1 MIKNAYRSFFFAL
14 FLVCCFGPAVAAAG
28 DSHGKHTL
36 IYAADFGFSPYRIRI
51 GEEYGGFEVDVTRA
65 IFKDSQYAI
74 IYQER
79 DWKIN
84 QIPSQLR
91 DRSWDI
97 IGWRIIDPI
106 VSAEYI
112 FSDPVFEYHW
122 GAFTLPGV
130 GKLDIAELG
139 KYKVGIVGYKF
150 PAAML
155 RQRGYVENRDFTV
168 YDGQERAMRALMSG
182 EIDIWLDERLAASS
196 VLIKANALSE
206 TVYHEELEIVKS
218 VGYAIRPLAEHA
230 ELKEFI
236 DRRIREIKSDGQFES
251 LYRLYFGSNSAEYLR
266 KQQKNTVLVLA
277 GMVMGLLVLAIFSA
291 VLISLLRK
299 HSRLSRELRQ
309 TVAKLDTSREQ
320 YQMAVEGADDG
331 IIYYDNATGVL
342 FLSPR
347 FFTILDL
354 DASIEH
360 GLNSLLLAITAA
372 AVPEDRDG
380 LLSLQEAITKRQ
392 PIAFSTEMRIK
403 YGEGVRWVLLRL
415 KSHVEN
421 GRFVLGGTVSD
432 ITTRKEHE
440 SVIVFYADCDPLTGI
455 YNRRKMDRLGK
466 DLVSVCQE
474 QRKTL
479 SVVFMDLDNFKR
491 INDTL
496 GHQKG
501 DLVLTC
507 FVNET
512 KRLLPKDAV
521 FGRVGG
527 DEFLILLPHRYRAV
541 AIMQGILFSLNTL
554 ETSPAPISASIGVA
568 FYPQHGRDL
577 EELIRSADAASGL
590 AKARGKNRIEVFDGG
605 GVEHAC
611 AWSSAPLNAAPPA
624 PAATRAQAENEDES
638 GPDSPEAHPG
648 ETRT

>member
-1 MIKNAYRSFFFAL
+1 MIKNAVRSFFFVV
-14 FLVCCFGPAVAAAG
+14 FLVCCFGPAAAG
-28 DSHGKHTL
+28 GNAHEKHAL

-51 GEEYGGFEVDVTRA
+51 GDDYGGFEVDVTRA
-65 IFKDSQYAI
+65 IFKDSQYTI
-74 IYQER
+74 VYQER
-79 DWKIN
+79 DWRIN

-91 DRSWDI
+91 DKSWDI

-168 YDGQERAMRALMSG
+168 YGSQERAMQALMSG

-206 TVYHEELEIVKS
+206 TVYHEELEIVKP
-218 VGYAIRPLAEHA
+218 VGYAIRPLAEHI
-230 ELKEFI
+230 ELKQFI
-236 DRRIREIKSDGQFES
+236 DRRLREIKSDGQFEY

-266 KQQKNTVLVLA
+266 KQQKNTILIIA
-277 GMVMGLLVLAIFSA
+277 GMVLGLFVLAIFSA

-299 HSRLSRELRQ
+299 YSRLSRELRQ
-309 TVAKLDTSREQ
+309 AMAKLDTSREQ

-331 IIYYDNATGVL
+331 IIYYDDATGVL

-347 FFTILDL
+347 FFAILDL

-360 GLNSLLLAITAA
+360 DLDSLLFAITAA

-380 LLSLQEAITKRQ
+380 LLSLREAIVKRQ
-392 PIAFSTEMRIK
+392 PIAFSAEMRIK
-403 YGEGVRWVLLRL
+403 YGDGLRWVLLRL
-415 KSHVEN
+415 KSHVEK
-421 GRFVLGGTVSD
+421 GRFVLGGTLSD
-432 ITTRKEHE
+432 ITTRKEQE

-455 YNRRKMDRLGK
+455 YNRRKMDRLGEEM
-466 DLVSVCQE
+466 VSACRE

-479 SVVFMDLDNFKR
+479 SLVFMDLDNFKR

-496 GHQKG
+496 GHQQG
-501 DLVLTC
+501 DLVLTG

-527 DEFLILLPHRYRAV
+527 DEFIVLLPHRYRAV
-541 AIMQGILFSLNTL
+541 AIMQGILASLNTL

-590 AKARGKNRIEVFDGG
+590 AKAKGKNRIEVFDGG
-605 GVEHAC
+605 GIEQAGFWSHA
-611 AWSSAPLNAAPPA
+611 PRNGAPPA
-624 PAATRAQAENEDES
+624 PAATRQEAENKAES
-638 GPDSPEAHPG
+638 GPDSPETHP
-648 ETRT
+648 EEPRT

>member
-1 MIKNAYRSFFFAL
+1 MIKNAVRSFFFTV
-14 FLVCCFGPAVAAAG
+14 FLVCCFGPAVAA
-28 DSHGKHTL
+28 DSGTHEKHTL
-36 IYAADFGFSPYRIRI
+36 VYAADFGFSPYRIRI

-65 IFKDSQYAI
+65 IFKDSRYEI
-74 IYQER
+74 FYQER

-91 DRSWDI
+91 DKSWDI

-130 GKLDIAELG
+130 GKLDIAGLS

-168 YDGQERAMRALMSG
+168 YGSQESAMRALMSG

-206 TVYHEELEIVKS
+206 TVYHEELEIVKP
-218 VGYAIRPLAEHA
+218 VGYAMRPMSEHI

-251 LYRLYFGSNSAEYLR
+251 LYRSYFGSNSAEYLR
-266 KQQKNTVLVLA
+266 KQQKSTVMVLA

-291 VLISLLRK
+291 VLVSLLRK

-331 IIYYDNATGVL
+331 IIYYDDATGVL

-347 FFTILDL
+347 FFAILDL
-354 DASIEH
+354 DASLDH
-360 GLNSLLLAITAA
+360 DLNALLFSITSA

-380 LLSLQEAITKRQ
+380 LLALREAITKRQ
-392 PIAFSTEMRIK
+392 PIAFSTEIRIK

-415 KSHVEN
+415 KSHVER
-421 GRFVLGGTVSD
+421 GRFVLGGTLSD

-466 DLVSVCQE
+466 ELVAACQE
-474 QRKTL
+474 QRKSL
-479 SVVFMDLDNFKR
+479 SLVFMDLDNFKR

-496 GHQKG
+496 GHQQG
-501 DLVLTC
+501 DLVLTS

-527 DEFLILLPHRYRAV
+527 DEFIVLLPHRYRAV
-541 AIMQGILFSLNTL
+541 AIMQGILASLNTL
-554 ETSPAPISASIGVA
+554 ETSPAPISSSIGVA

-577 EELIRSADAASGL
+577 EELTRSADAASGL
-590 AKARGKNRIEVFDGG
+590 AKARGKNRIEVFDGD
-605 GVEHAC
+605 GVEQAG
-611 AWSSAPLNAAPPA
+611 AWSYAPQNDVPPA
-624 PAATRAQAENEDES
+624 PAAMRHEAEDKAES
-638 GPDSPEAHPG
+638 GPDSPEPHP
-648 ETRT
+648 EEPRT